1 MKNRSLKA
9 NFTFHRH
16 NMLPGLLIF
25 WAVMGL
31 VLGTFTLLNTHPRI
45 SVGVFMTSSA
55 GGDKVS
61 MIASLFLA
69 ILIYTIVIAVSS
81 HPENFSLL
89 TGMGSSRKAYYV
101 SFITS
106 LAIVSLLNATVMT
119 LGFMLEKAVLPMLGL
134 QQLDY
139 LVVYSQQFNNMMLT
153 MVHFFMLTL
162 ISSFF
167 VMVSAYFYKSPNKA
181 VHLLIFAAIMIT
193 LFTGDLRSGI
203 WGNLLD
209 WMTNNAN
216 AFTLSG
222 KLLLLSLVF
231 YSTGWLLVR
240 KSEAR

>member
-1 MKNRSLKA
+1 MNHRSIKA
-9 NFTFHRH
+9 NFTFHRL

-25 WAVMGL
+25 WGVMGL
-31 VLGTFTLLNTHPRI
+31 VLTVVTILNTHPRI

-69 ILIYTIVIAVSS
+69 IVIYTIVVAVSS
-81 HPENFSLL
+81 HSENFSLL
-89 TGMGSSRKAYYV
+89 TGMGSSRRAYYL

-106 LAIVSLLNATVMT
+106 LAMVSLLNATVMT

-139 LVVYSQQFNNMMLT
+139 LAVYSQQFNNLMLT
-153 MVHFFMLTL
+153 MVHFFLLTL

-167 VMVSAYFYKSPNKA
+167 VMVSAYFYRNQRRA
-181 VHLLIFAAIMIT
+181 VNLLILAAVMIT
-193 LFTGDLRSGI
+193 LFTGNLRSGI
-203 WGNLLD
+203 WGNLLN
-209 WMTNNAN
+209 WMTNNAS

-222 KLLLLSLVF
+222 KLLLISLIF
-231 YSTGWLLVR
+231 YGTGWLLVR
-240 KSEAR
+240 KSEAH